1 MLSNSMYTAIGH
13 TAVKPLGS
21 LIVAAKVRRDAL
33 LDTPG
38 WLRLAEATSNQI
50 RSTDTA
56 AATAYLPPAVTVSN
70 MGCTLWQTGEAGR
83 YQAELHEGLVIER
96 VD

>member
-70 MGCTLWQTGEAGR
+70 RVAHCGKR
-83 YQAELHEGLVIER
+83 VKREGTRLNCMKAL
-96 VD
+96 